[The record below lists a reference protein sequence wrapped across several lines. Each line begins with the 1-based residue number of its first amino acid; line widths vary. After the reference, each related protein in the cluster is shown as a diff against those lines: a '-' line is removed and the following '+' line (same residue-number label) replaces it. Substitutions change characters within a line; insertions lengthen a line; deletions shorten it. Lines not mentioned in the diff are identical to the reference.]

1 MADEKLNTG
10 PAENI
15 SPEAAEPI
23 ATPEQAAASE
33 PRQEQT
39 GPAIPE
45 PGDVVVSFD
54 KINELMAEKRQ
65 NARAEVEKAETPE
78 TPEAA
83 APGETPQPAN
93 TEEPKKPRRG
103 RPPKEEKAA
112 TENQK
117 SEKSAGARKGR
128 PPKADKTAP
137 DKPKP
142 SKRDKVSRSDGKAP
156 DAKEPIKPA
165 QDTAPKETA
174 AAEQTAPEPTTPP
187 RPVEEGKLVYLK
199 LSEVHPFH
207 TFRPH
212 PFKVRDD
219 AKMQEIVASIRVN
232 GVMVPGLARPEKD
245 GNGYEIVAGHRRT
258 HGSELAGLEEMPF
271 IVREMTDHEAVQ
283 AMKDSNKQR
292 DGMLPSELAA
302 LLELE
307 VEDIKHQ
314 GGRLKGVAEGDVG
327 KRSVEIVYP
336 QRGRYLNPDSVS
348 SIIVPITNVMNDQYC
363 YQTSKK
369 IRQVF
374 DYKRRNG
381 QYIGA
386 FAPYGYV
393 KHPKD
398 KHRLIIDPDA
408 AEIVKLIFSLFLKG
422 TSKRAI
428 ALYLNEHGVPS
439 PSAYKLQKGIPV
451 STRGYDDPMWGAR
464 MIHSILTNPTYTGDL
479 AQGRSRVKSY
489 KVHEVESVPRE
500 EWVEVAG
507 THESII
513 DYETF
518 DKVQALL
525 QRDTRTSP
533 KGREVH
539 LFSGFLK
546 CADCGRAITRSVG
559 NNNNVYYA
567 CSTYKNRSRTACTM
581 HSIKHNRLEAAVL
594 FAVQQQ
600 IHLAVSYSEMIARIN
615 TAPVKKSQS
624 IRLEELIAAKE
635 RELAKISRYKQ
646 SLYQDWKDGEI
657 TQQDYR
663 DMKADYERQTIAL
676 TDVLARLNAERAEL
690 ANGVKS
696 EHPAL
701 VAFTK
706 HQNIDQL
713 SRELLVEL
721 IDHIKVYEN
730 GNISVRFKFADEF
743 RRIAEYIEINTT
755 KPAVA
760 G

>member
-1 MADEKLNTG
+1 MESDKKNEIVSAGEEATEVTVSPQQPVSTWRPQDADREVIKANIRRRVWTSNASPKAQFIPAKPLPTVQDDGRKTVAVYARVSTKSTEQVSSIENQTRYYTEKVEKTPNWEMLEIYSDDGHTG
-10 PAENI
+10 TDANRENFQRLLSDVMSGKINCVVVKDLSRFARNYSDAGSLIDNLFVQMGVRFISLAEN
-15 SPEAAEPI
+15 
-23 ATPEQAAASE
+23 
-33 PRQEQT
+33 
-39 GPAIPE
+39 
-45 PGDVVVSFD
+45 V
-54 KINELMAEKRQ
+54 
-65 NARAEVEKAETPE
+65 
-78 TPEAA
+78 
-83 APGETPQPAN
+83 
-93 TEEPKKPRRG
+93 
-103 RPPKEEKAA
+103 
-112 TENQK
+112 
-117 SEKSAGARKGR
+117 
-128 PPKADKTAP
+128 
-137 DKPKP
+137 
-142 SKRDKVSRSDGKAP
+142 
-156 DAKEPIKPA
+156 
-165 QDTAPKETA
+165 
-174 AAEQTAPEPTTPP
+174 
-187 RPVEEGKLVYLK
+187 
-199 LSEVHPFH
+199 
-207 TFRPH
+207 
-212 PFKVRDD
+212 
-219 AKMQEIVASIRVN
+219 
-232 GVMVPGLARPEKD
+232 
-245 GNGYEIVAGHRRT
+245 
-258 HGSELAGLEEMPF
+258 
-271 IVREMTDHEAVQ
+271 
-283 AMKDSNKQR
+283 DS
-292 DGMLPSELAA
+292 
-302 LLELE
+302 
-307 VEDIKHQ
+307 
-314 GGRLKGVAEGDVG
+314 
-327 KRSVEIVYP
+327 
-336 QRGRYLNPDSVS
+336 YLNPDSVS

-398 KHRLIIDPDA
+398 KHQLIIDPDA

-635 RELAKISRYKQ
+635 RELTKISRYKQ